1 MAGQKFNDKGG
12 ERMKQQILNEISAK
26 FSQLNIPLKT
36 GTDTDFYIENEFFDA
51 AWGTGSKK
59 INYQTYIF
67 ANEQDST
74 IYMYELTEEKGNGIS
89 FGGDSETSFQSGT
102 TLFRKVKGI
111 RYSPDGQSYEYSLD
125 LGAIPK
131 AVKETAKQYG
141 WKFKTVISKAKAC
154 YPKGYI
160 NRNQVPPAQNNPTV
174 VTAPH
179 EKNNKYCSKC
189 GSVIEPNASFC
200 SNCGAPTALKPV
212 SQPIAQPLQ
221 NPPQY
226 TNQPITRLSQNPTQY
241 VNQQQYSPNNPP
253 NQKKK
258 MNGCLLAFLI
268 TLAAIGGLFLIIFIL
283 VLLTI

>member
-26 FSQLNIPLKT
+26 LSQLNIPLKT
-36 GTDTDFYIENEFFDA
+36 GTDTDFYIENEFFDT

-59 INYQTYIF
+59 INYQSYIL

-160 NRNQVPPAQNNPTV
+160 KSNQVLPAQNNPAPV
-174 VTAPH
+174 VTAPQ
-179 EKNNKYCSKC
+179 EKTNKYCSKC

-200 SNCGAPTALKPV
+200 SNCGAPTTLKPV
-212 SQPIAQPLQ
+212 SQPINQF
-221 NPPQY
+221 PQSPY
-226 TNQPITRLSQNPTQY
+226 TNQTITPSPQKPPQY
-241 VNQQQYSPNNPP
+241 VNQQQYLPNNQP

-268 TLAAIGGLFLIIFIL
+268 ALAVIGGLFLIIFIL
-283 VLLTI
+283 ALLTI

>member
-12 ERMKQQILNEISAK
+12 ERMKQQLLNEISAK
-26 FSQLNIPLKT
+26 LSQLDVPLKT
-36 GTDTDFYIENEFFDA
+36 GTDTDLYIENEFFDA

-59 INYQTYIF
+59 INYQSYIF

-74 IYMYELTEEKGNGIS
+74 IYMYELTEENGNGIS

-141 WKFKTVISKAKAC
+141 WKFKTVISKTKAC

-160 NRNQVPPAQNNPTV
+160 NSSQVPNVQNNPTA
-174 VTAPH
+174 VTAPQ
-179 EKNNKYCSKC
+179 EKTNKYCSKC
-189 GSVIEPNASFC
+189 GSVLEPNASFC

-212 SQPIAQPLQ
+212 SQPIAQPV
-221 NPPQY
+221 
-226 TNQPITRLSQNPTQY
+226 QNPTQY
-241 VNQQQYSPNNPP
+241 TNQTITPSPQKPPQYVNQQYLPNNQP

-268 TLAAIGGLFLIIFIL
+268 TLAAIAGLFLIIFIL

>member
-1 MAGQKFNDKGG
+1 
-12 ERMKQQILNEISAK
+12 MKQQILNEISAK
-26 FSQLNIPLKT
+26 LSQLNIPLKT

-59 INYQTYIF
+59 ISYQSYIY

-111 RYSPDGQSYEYSLD
+111 RYSPDGQSYEYDLD

-141 WKFKTVISKAKAC
+141 WKFKTVISKTKAS

-160 NRNQVPPAQNNPTV
+160 NSNQVSPVQNNPAPA
-174 VTAPH
+174 VTAPQG
-179 EKNNKYCSKC
+179 KSNKYCSKC
-189 GSVIEPNASFC
+189 GSIIEANASFC

-212 SQPIAQPLQ
+212 SQPINQPSQKPPQYVNQPVNRPSQ
-221 NPPQY
+221 NPP
-226 TNQPITRLSQNPTQY
+226 QY
-241 VNQQQYSPNNPP
+241 VNQQQYSPNNQP

-258 MNGCLLAFLI
+258 MNGCLFAFLI
-268 TLAAIGGLFLIIFIL
+268 GLAVIGGLFLILFIL
-283 VLLTI
+283 VLLTL